1 MREDTHRQS
10 MTPHQCHTWRMPTT
24 SQPLQMTA
32 LKASLTP
39 ACAHP
44 AGNNWIDP
52 PKRERKRIVN
62 YAENEYFR
70 NALKA
75 SGGGARQSGPR
86 LPKMPQMQDFQFF
99 DTSRL
104 SEIYNKENAHE
115 VHKHQLAQ
123 RETALRGQVR
133 LCLGFKTLPPAVQK
147 LLGFS
152 SDGAMFDE
160 SRTCSGCAG
169 VTEQLL
175 CTCAPR
181 LRLLL

>member
-1 MREDTHRQS
+1 MVHRAHAYDV
-10 MTPHQCHTWRMPTT
+10 TAA
-24 SQPLQMTA
+24 QMTA
-32 LKASLTP
+32 LKALLTP
-39 ACAHP
+39 PCAHP

-75 SGGGARQSGPR
+75 SGGGGGRQSGPR

-104 SEIYNKENAHE
+104 TEIYNKENAHE

-133 LCLGFKTLPPAVQK
+133 LCLGFKSPPPAVQK
-147 LLGFS
+147 LSGFS
-152 SDGAMFDE
+152 SNGAMFDV
-160 SRTCSGCAG
+160 SGM
-169 VTEQLL
+169 
-175 CTCAPR
+175 
-181 LRLLL
+181 